1 MEDARETIR
10 RFRKQEAD
18 ANRYYYRNVV
28 STDDAEGTR
37 GERHLVERRHAAN
50 VIERAEAAR
59 KRAVRTKSALQ
70 RSDRNTPFATATLRL
85 IIRNGKN
92 REKSICAIM
101 QKMLHTRPHGKS
113 TTATGR
119 S

>member
-1 MEDARETIR
+1 MEDARGTIR

-50 VIERAEAAR
+50 DIEANARLEERRRREKNAINRAEYYAPW
-59 KRAVRTKSALQ
+59 T
-70 RSDRNTPFATATLRL
+70 TPVLRL
-85 IIRNGKN
+85 IIRNGEN
-92 REKSICAIM
+92 RKESIWQLM
-101 QKMLHTRPHGKS
+101 QKIKNSKRRKTS

-119 S
+119 R

>member
-1 MEDARETIR
+1 MKDARETIR

-37 GERHLVERRHAAN
+37 GERYLVERRDPGKVAAEN
-50 VIERAEAAR
+50 ERSEERGR
-59 KRAVRTKSALQ
+59 KE
-70 RSDRNTPFATATLRL
+70 RNAIRKTERYAPWTTPVLRL
-85 IIRNGKN
+85 IIRNGEN
-92 REKSICAIM
+92 RKESIWQLM
-101 QKMLHTRPHGKS
+101 QKIKNSKRRKTN

-119 S
+119 R